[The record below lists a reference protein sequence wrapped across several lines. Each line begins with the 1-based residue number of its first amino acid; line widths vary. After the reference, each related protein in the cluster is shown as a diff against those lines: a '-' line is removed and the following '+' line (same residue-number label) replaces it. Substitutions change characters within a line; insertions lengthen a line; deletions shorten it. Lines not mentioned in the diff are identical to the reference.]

1 MSLLTKVLDP
11 RAIKN
16 FFQSLGRFFFPKKED
31 NEWRSDLE
39 AWRIA
44 MADPVCLREGKCKR
58 CLCQIPSTIKFP
70 GLEKGDMPC
79 DGACFPF
86 APQTKLGWKGYQLD
100 NMVSHISLSTID
112 ARFFKDA
119 VVPVEINEEE
129 NGVRVTFLYKNN
141 TALFSTR
148 QSIDALAYQL
158 KRTNIIS
165 VKKVVIGYED

>member
-1 MSLLTKVLDP
+1 MSLLKKVLDP

-16 FFQSLGRFFFPKKED
+16 FFQSLIRFFFPKKED
-31 NEWRSDLE
+31 DAWRKDLE

-44 MADPVCLREGKCKR
+44 MADSDCLREGKCKR
-58 CLCQIPSTIKFP
+58 CQCQIPSSEIFP

-79 DGACFPF
+79 DGGCFPF
-86 APQTKLGWKGYQLD
+86 APQTKLGWSGYQLD

-112 ARFFKDA
+112 ARFFTNA

-129 NGVRVTFLYKNN
+129 NGVRVTFLYKKN

-158 KRTNIIS
+158 QRTNILS
-165 VKKVVIGYED
+165 LKKVMIGYDD